1 MSQIVVGLVQPVLAR
16 RIEDVQVHGV
26 FERPGLVGH
35 VRGDAQH
42 FAGTHHQLLAVDGKF
57 QRAFENVGDLFVV
70 VVMQRHVRTFFE
82 QHARQHD
89 FIADQ
94 HFAADE
100 GIQLFALHVFPR
112 HVLHFFSPYSL
123 AALSCRYRRASSRAF
138 SSLQAPSAT
147 SSARAA
153 ATAVRA
159 ERAASQKVSSAP
171 TASLKDR
178 KSTRLNSS
186 HLVISYAVFCLKKKK
201 TYALI
206 CTYRSRL
213 HGLCVPRPLVPALVT
228 ALALPVRRSFS
239 DITPAATHNSY

>member
-1 MSQIVVGLVQPVLAR
+1 MALCPCSFAEMRQKRKWWIGVMPKKSCGRPRTLTTMSQIVVGLVQPVFAR

-35 VRGDAQH
+35 VRRDAQH
-42 FAGTHHQLLAVDGKF
+42 FAGAHHRLLAIAGKV
-57 QRAFENVGDLFVV
+57 QRAFENGADLLVV
-70 VVMQRHVRTFFE
+70 VVMQRHVRAFFE

-89 FIADQ
+89 FVAHQ

-123 AALSCRYRRASSRAF
+123 AALSCRYSRDSSRAF

-147 SSARAA
+147 MSARAA

-171 TASLKDR
+171 TADRKGKASEPDR
-178 KSTRLNSS
+178 KS
-186 HLVISYAVFCLKKKK
+186 VV
-201 TYALI
+201 
-206 CTYRSRL
+206 
-213 HGLCVPRPLVPALVT
+213 
-228 ALALPVRRSFS
+228 
-239 DITPAATHNSY
+239 